1 MNTSDR
7 VAAPSLLILGRGSSV
22 LGGILECVDQGV
34 RGSPLCPAAAPLVSE
49 LGFPETSNMKGL
61 GLTALKSVS
70 RSKFHVRRD
79 GQQEDVRGRTTSYL
93 LMNKVERDS

>member
-22 LGGILECVDQGV
+22 LGSILECV
-34 RGSPLCPAAAPLVSE
+34 RGSPLCPAAAPLVTE

-79 GQQEDVRGRTTSYL
+79 GQQEDVLG
-93 LMNKVERDS
+93 